1 MYAVVKRG
9 SETTEVEGELNTL
22 ERQRRSKVKEE
33 VDKKLNKKQK
43 AVLAAAGLKILKKKD
58 K

>member
-1 MYAVVKRG
+1 LHAVIQRG
-9 SETTEVEGELNTL
+9 SEATEGEGELNTL

-43 AVLAAAGLKILKKKD
+43 AVLAAAGLKILKKKE

>member
-1 MYAVVKRG
+1 LHAVLERA
-9 SETTEVEGELNTL
+9 SESIENEGELNTL
-22 ERQRRSKVKEE
+22 EKKRRNKVKEE
-33 VDKKLNKKQK
+33 VEQKLSKKQK